1 MSVRDIK
8 PHSTDVTCGKLEGSS
23 AKAMCVVD
31 VASASGCVDVLNDY
45 GAHLVHEAG
54 I

>member
-1 MSVRDIK
+1 MFVPDIK
-8 PHSTDVTCGKLEGSS
+8 PHLVDVTCGKLEGLS
-23 AKAMCVVD
+23 AKAKVV
-31 VASASGCVDVLNDY
+31 VASVSGVKDVLNDY